1 MATEFVQSLLAQD
14 ETVVANAR
22 QHWMA
27 LLRFALQPI
36 VILGA
41 ALVCFAIGSWINPGG
56 DGLINDL
63 IRFFDT
69 LLGLVTLGLFIV
81 AAVWIPVQI
90 LRWTQRRYVLTNR
103 RVLHSDGL
111 LRRSSIEAALTQI
124 TDVGFRETFIGRY
137 FGYADLSVVTASGEP
152 LRFRQM
158 VDGLEFKKQIMNA
171 QEALIR
177 ARAGQILTSE
187 GQSLAASIVTQGATP
202 AVAPTAPAPPTT
214 ATVPAAAATVPPPAA
229 AAPATPATMSSATPP
244 PSAVDESGWDAVAE
258 PVAGAPVAAPSVAS
272 PAAPGIEVE
281 RAESVEDIT
290 QTLASLAQLRDQG
303 VISAEDY
310 EEKKQDLLGRL

>member
-14 ETVVANAR
+14 EVVVANAR

-41 ALVCFAIGSWINPGG
+41 ALVCFAIGSWINPSG
-56 DGLINDL
+56 DGLISDL

-124 TDVGFRETFIGRY
+124 TDVGFKETFIGRY

-177 ARAGQILTSE
+177 ARAGQILTAE

-202 AVAPTAPAPPTT
+202 TPGAAPAVAASAP
-214 ATVPAAAATVPPPAA
+214 VSAAASTPAA
-229 AAPATPATMSSATPP
+229 AAPAQALPPAAPSIAPGTPIE
-244 PSAVDESGWDAVAE
+244 DESGWDSVAE
-258 PVAGAPVAAPSVAS
+258 PVAGAPTATPSVAS
-272 PAAPGIEVE
+272 TAAPEIEVE